1 MNQVN
6 KKKKHNRVKI
16 LLIILTVLL
25 VVLSV
30 GYFYLQSKLNLINR
44 TTPTAVILPEKEYFE
59 ADEDT
64 TDDASKDTEVNPD
77 DVVWPV
83 DEDFMKDKDIIK
95 KDKDIINIL
104 LIGQDRRP
112 GEQRARSDS
121 MMIAT
126 INKKN
131 NTVSIT
137 SLMRDMYVQIPGYSD
152 NRINAAYAFGGME
165 LLDATIEKNLLVHID
180 GNIEVDFNGFQQAI
194 DKIGGVDISINAKE
208 ADYLNKNG
216 FTGLSEGTVYMDG
229 KLALAY
235 SRIRKVGNNDY
246 ERTERQRKVQQYFRR

>member
-1 MNQVN
+1 MNQEN

-44 TTPTAVILPEKEYFE
+44 TTPTAVILPEEEYFE

-83 DEDFMKDKDIIK
+83 DEDFMKDKDII
-95 KDKDIINIL
+95 NIL
-104 LIGQDRRP
+104 LIGQDRRL

-126 INKKN
+126 INMIRTKQDSFDKGSCFEYIFQN
-131 NTVSIT
+131 I
-137 SLMRDMYVQIPGYSD
+137 RFSD
-152 NRINAAYAFGGME
+152 
-165 LLDATIEKNLLVHID
+165 
-180 GNIEVDFNGFQQAI
+180 
-194 DKIGGVDISINAKE
+194 DISIVE
-208 ADYLNKNG
+208 
-216 FTGLSEGTVYMDG
+216 
-229 KLALAY
+229 
-235 SRIRKVGNNDY
+235 
-246 ERTERQRKVQQYFRR
+246 

>member
-1 MNQVN
+1 MNQEN

-30 GYFYLQSKLNLINR
+30 GYYYLQSKLNLINR
-44 TTPTAVILPEKEYFE
+44 TTPTAVILPEEEYFE

-64 TDDASKDTEVNPD
+64 TVDASKDTEVNPD

-83 DEDFMKDKDIIK
+83 DEDFM

-165 LLDATIEKNLLVHID
+165 LLDATIEKNFLVHID
-180 GNIEVDFNGFQQAI
+180 GNIEVDF
-194 DKIGGVDISINAKE
+194 
-208 ADYLNKNG
+208 
-216 FTGLSEGTVYMDG
+216 
-229 KLALAY
+229 
-235 SRIRKVGNNDY
+235 
-246 ERTERQRKVQQYFRR
+246 